1 MTTFSLPRP
10 RSARP
15 AVMLDLG
22 PVLVSDLPPAA
33 PIRPSLASRLREELE
48 ARRDARQFERT
59 LAMAGQ
65 SEAGDLLAIR
75 RRD

>member
-10 RSARP
+10 RSAHP
-15 AVMLDLG
+15 ALLLDLG

-33 PIRPSLASRLREELE
+33 PLRPSLASRLREELE
-48 ARRDARQFERT
+48 ARRELRQFERS
-59 LAMAGQ
+59 LALAST